1 MKALLLDRTAQRAFA
16 IKAWLEA
23 KSPLFSGICQEEVTH
38 REVIVAHAYAVA
50 LLLIIGIAGTLE
62 GGAL

>member
-23 KSPLFSGICQEEVTH
+23 KSTLFSGICQEKVTH

>member
-1 MKALLLDRTAQRAFA
+1 MKALMLDRPAQRAFA
-16 IKAWLEA
+16 IQEWLEA
-23 KSPLFSGICQEEVTH
+23 KSTLFSGICQEKVTH
-38 REVIVAHAYAVA
+38 REVLVAHAYAMT